1 MEAPMNVQRIL
12 NYKGNKVFAVGPDS
26 PIRGAARFMATEN
39 IGSVLVTNAQGAL
52 LGIISER
59 DIIRSLNETG
69 SRVLDLR
76 AGDLMSCDVTTCTP
90 ESSLADALAMMASH
104 RIRHLPVVRDGELV
118 GLISIRDVL
127 RFRLDTLEEHF
138 AVLEQA
144 ETEARSAKEAAERAN
159 RAKTEFLANMSHE
172 LKTPLVAVIGFAEVL
187 ARKMK
192 DWPNAA
198 DCLHYVHDIEKG
210 GRQLLEIVES
220 LIDLSRNEI
229 KALEATDEAISV
241 QPIISLCM
249 LVVSE
254 RADRAGVTLCFDPPY
269 ELPSIFA
276 DKRMLMRMLLNLL
289 SNAIKFTPAGGRVTI
304 SCSVDAASGL
314 RISVADTG
322 IGISEENLT
331 KVKKPFQQVETSI
344 SRRYEGAGLGL
355 ALVSAMMH
363 AHGGNLTLE
372 SKVGVGTTATLYFP
386 FVRTNRSLRAAT
398 AGQPEATPM
407 IA

>member
-1 MEAPMNVQRIL
+1 MNVQRIL
-12 NYKGNKVFAVGPDS
+12 NYKGNKIFAVGPDC
-26 PIRGAARFMATEN
+26 PIHGAARLMATEN
-39 IGSVLVTNAQGAL
+39 IGTVLVTDAQGAM

-59 DIIRSLNETG
+59 DIIRSLDERG
-69 SRVLDLR
+69 SRVLDL
-76 AGDLMSCDVTTCTP
+76 AVEGLMSRDVTTCTP
-90 ESSLADALAMMASH
+90 ESSLADALALMASH
-104 RIRHLPVVRDGELV
+104 NIRHLPVVRDGGLV

-127 RFRLDTLEEHF
+127 RLRLDTLEEHF

-144 ETEARSAKEAAERAN
+144 EREARNAKEAADRAN

-187 ARKMK
+187 TRKMK
-192 DWPNAA
+192 GRPDVA
-198 DCLHYVHDIEKG
+198 DYLQYLHDIEKG
-210 GRQLLEIVES
+210 GRHLLEMVDS
-220 LIDLSRNEI
+220 LIELSRNEI
-229 KALEATDEAISV
+229 KALEAADDAIGV

-254 RADRAGVTLCFDPPY
+254 RAARAGITLCFDPPY

-276 DKRMLMRMLLNLL
+276 DKRMLMQMLLNLL

-304 SCSVDAASGL
+304 SCSVDAACGL
-314 RISVADTG
+314 RVSVADTG

-331 KVKKPFQQVETSI
+331 KVTEPFQQVETSI

-363 AHGGNLTLE
+363 AHGGNLALE
-372 SKVGVGTTATLYFP
+372 SKVGVGTTATLCFP
-386 FVRTNRSLRAAT
+386 FVRTNRPLKAEAA
-398 AGQPEATPM
+398 GRPEATQM